1 MINDKNIIISKDWS
15 LINSYE
21 LPYDDNLFFY
31 RDVNNTDSQN
41 LGIYID
47 EKKSIS
53 YKWIFR
59 YLCTKR

>member
-47 EKKSIS
+47 EKIDIIQVDIPVFV
-53 YKWIFR
+53 Y
-59 YLCTKR
+59 